1 MFTGIVEEIGEVTKV
16 AAKDD
21 FATIWVK
28 GEQVAKDAELGCS
41 IAVSGVCLTVT
52 SLEDDVFSADLVTET
67 LNRTTL
73 GQLKPGQQVNLEP
86 ALRANDRLG
95 GHMVS
100 GHVEA
105 VGALAERVAGDNCL
119 VLTIACPSDFTR
131 YLVPKGSITID
142 GVSLTVTEVEPT
154 TFAVSL
160 IPTTITQT
168 TLGALEVGDSVNLEA
183 DLIGKYLV
191 AYLDRLNMKEF

>member
-16 AAKDD
+16 VARED

-28 GEQVAKDAELGCS
+28 GEQVTKDAELGCS

-52 SLEDDVFSADLVTET
+52 SLENNIFSADLMAET
-67 LNRTTL
+67 LARTKFSEL
-73 GQLKPGQQVNLEP
+73 QPGDKVNLEP
-86 ALRANDRLG
+86 ALRASDRLG

-105 VGALAERVAGDNCL
+105 VGALSERVAGDNCL
-119 VLTIACPSDFTR
+119 VLKIACPSDFTR

-142 GVSLTVTEVEPT
+142 GVSLTVTEVEST
-154 TFAVSL
+154 TFSVSL
-160 IPTTITQT
+160 IPATITQT
-168 TLGALEVGDSVNLEA
+168 TLGALEVGESVNLEA

-191 AYLDRLNMKEF
+191 TYLDRLNLKEF